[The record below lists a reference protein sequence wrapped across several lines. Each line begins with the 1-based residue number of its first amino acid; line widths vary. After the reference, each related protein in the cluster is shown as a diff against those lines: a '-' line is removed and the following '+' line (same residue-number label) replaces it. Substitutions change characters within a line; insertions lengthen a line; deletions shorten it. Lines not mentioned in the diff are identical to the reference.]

1 MSSAMEPKEFKE
13 VLNDELEEIRN
24 SREQREAAFD
34 GLELPPVSDSEDS
47 YQKAG
52 QSELLGLAF
61 SGGGIRSAT
70 FNLGI
75 LQGLAH
81 FQLLPRIDY
90 LSTVSGGGY
99 IGSWLTTWSKRMGL
113 KKVAESLGR
122 MTQGTREQEPDEIQY
137 LRQYSNYLT
146 PRLGLLNADSLTTA
160 AIYIRNL
167 ILNLAILV
175 AAIGAI
181 MMLPRILN
189 IFDSAAES
197 LTFETVIFAFGL
209 LTLMVFYF
217 IFKNL
222 TNLGFLADYT
232 KWYLKQGAI
241 QWVIVLPTLLAAWLI
256 AISLHAHANSWQQ
269 LRWMLFVALGVAA
282 INAVMQAVVVIISN
296 PEFIRY
302 WYRLVYRFIFVF
314 TAVAVTGT
322 LAWALA
328 EPFSNL
334 SDSTRTVLGVPLLL
348 GIMTLGGILYIG
360 LMGMDYRTSTREWWG
375 RVGAWIQIY
384 GLAYLVIFAI
394 SIYGAPW
401 LEWINKTAGSWL
413 NKALASGWILTTI
426 GGLLAGRSAGKEG
439 KGEKETSMGVK
450 ILIKIAPYVFILG
463 LALSLALGID
473 ALIKWVAQQENLS
486 QTVKILYLCGLFGV
500 LLITAMLLSWRVNIN
515 EFSMHNYYR
524 NRLVRCYIGA
534 SDRHRRPNPFTGFDM
549 RQHNVRI
556 SDLTTATPEDP
567 ASEKPGIEKQRIKD
581 ADLGKPYAGP
591 YYLVNTTL
599 NLVAGNNLAWQQRKA
614 SSFVFSPLYSGYEVW
629 KESKQRVTKNLK
641 KNGFRPTAEY
651 KDGLSLGTAM
661 AVSGAAVNPSM
672 GHFSSPAVSFLMT
685 IFNVRLG
692 LWLGNPRHQKSWAKP
707 GPVAGLAY
715 LLFELFGMTNDQR
728 RFVNLSDG
736 GHFENLGLYELVRRR
751 CRFIIV
757 GDGGQDIDMK
767 FGELGNVIE
776 KCRTDFGIE
785 IDIKVDPLCG
795 DPDSTWCGQHC
806 AVGTIRYDRQ
816 DPGQDGLL
824 LYIKSSLT
832 GDEPRD
838 VLSYA
843 AQNEAFPNQ
852 STADQWFDEAQ
863 FESYRALGEH
873 IIHSIFGKIGDSNTV
888 STKSTKNLFTELEQC
903 WRPANP

>member
-1 MSSAMEPKEFKE
+1 MNLRTKPQEFRD
-13 VLNDELEEIRN
+13 VLNDELEEIRK
-24 SREQREAAFD
+24 SRALRESSFD
-34 GLELPPVSDSEDS
+34 DLDLPPVSDSQDS
-47 YQKAG
+47 FQKAAE
-52 QSELLGLAF
+52 SEIFGLAF

-81 FQLLPRIDY
+81 FHLLPRIDY

-99 IGSWLTTWSKRMGL
+99 IGSWLTAWIKRLGL
-113 KKVAESLGR
+113 KTVAESLGR
-122 MTQGTREQEPDEIQY
+122 MTKQTREQEPEEIQF

-175 AAIGAI
+175 AALGAI

-197 LTFETVIFAFGL
+197 LTFESVIFTFAL
-209 LTLMVFYF
+209 LVLMVFYF
-217 IFKNL
+217 NFRNL
-222 TNLGFLADYT
+222 TNLDPSADST

-241 QWVIVLPTLLAAWLI
+241 QWVIVLPSLLAAWLI
-256 AISLHAHANSWQQ
+256 AISLHAHANTYQQ
-269 LRWMLFVALGVAA
+269 WGRVLFVALGIAA
-282 INAVMQAVVVIISN
+282 INAVMQAAVAIISN
-296 PEFIRY
+296 PELIRY

-314 TAVAVTGT
+314 IAVAVGGT
-322 LAWALA
+322 LVWALA

-348 GIMTLGGILYIG
+348 GAITLGGILYIG
-360 LMGMDYRTSTREWWG
+360 LMGQDYRTSTREWWG
-375 RVGAWIQIY
+375 RVGAWIMIY
-384 GLAYLVIFAI
+384 GLGYLVIFAI
-394 SIYGAPW
+394 SIYGAACIN
-401 LEWINKTAGSWL
+401 WINAHVASWM

-426 GGLLAGRSAGKEG
+426 GGLLAGKSADTGK
-439 KGEKETSMGVK
+439 KDTSIGLK
-450 ILIKIAPYVFILG
+450 ILMIVAPYIFILG
-463 LALSLALGID
+463 LALLLAWGIETFVANFVPPETLSLQRQ
-473 ALIKWVAQQENLS
+473 V
-486 QTVKILYLCGLFGV
+486 LYLCGLFAV

-549 RQHNVRI
+549 RQHYVRI
-556 SDLTTATPEDP
+556 SDLTTETPD
-567 ASEKPGIEKQRIKD
+567 IEKQRIKD
-581 ADLGKPYAGP
+581 AGLGKPYSGP

-599 NLVAGNNLAWQQRKA
+599 NLVSGDNLAWQQRKA
-614 SSFVFSPLYSGYEVW
+614 SSFIFGPLYTGYEVW
-629 KESKQRVTKNLK
+629 AESKKYDRKNLAK
-641 KNGFRPTAEY
+641 EGFRPTAGY
-651 KDGLSLGTAM
+651 KGGISLGTAM
-661 AVSGAAVNPSM
+661 AVSGAAANPNM
-672 GHFSSPAVSFLMT
+672 GYFSSPAVGFLMT

-692 LWLGNPRHQKSWAKP
+692 IWLGNPRHQKSWSRY
-707 GPVAGLAY
+707 GPVTGLAY
-715 LLFELFGMTNDQR
+715 LFFELFGMTNDQR

-776 KCRTDFGIE
+776 KCRTDFN
-785 IDIKVDPLCG
+785 IDIDIAVDPLRRK
-795 DPDSTWCGQHC
+795 PDSSWSSQHC
-806 AVGTIRYDRQ
+806 IVGTIRYDKT
-816 DPGQDGLL
+816 DPGQDGIL
-824 LYIKSSLT
+824 LYIKSALT
-832 GDEPRD
+832 GDEPTD

-843 AQNEAFPNQ
+843 ARNKAFPNQ
-852 STADQWFDEAQ
+852 STADQWFDESQ

-873 IIHSIFGKIGDSNTV
+873 SIQKIIGEIGDSHTL
-888 STKSTKNLFTELEQC
+888 SGKSTRDLFQELKQR
-903 WRPANP
+903 WQPPNP